1 MHMTSQLIRAA
12 AVAAALASLAAAP
25 AMAREPE
32 LPVHQKPPIVQYDND
47 VQVHHDPPVVHYGSG
62 SGQLPARVDGM
73 GRRPA
78 LKAAPVG
85 PAVPLTQAA
94 PSDDNAPWVIGAIGA
109 ALLISL
115 LMVAALVRHAGRS
128 LTHPFRGTARHV

>member
-12 AVAAALASLAAAP
+12 AVAAVLTSLAAAP
-25 AMAREPE
+25 AMAREPD
-32 LPVHQKPPIVQYDND
+32 LPVHQEPPVVQYDND
-47 VQVHHDPPVVHYGSG
+47 PLVHHDPPVGHYGSA
-62 SGQLPARVDGM
+62 SGRLPARVDGM

-78 LKAAPVG
+78 PKAAPVG
-85 PAVPLTQAA
+85 PAVALTQATTG
-94 PSDDNAPWVIGAIGA
+94 DDNGPWVIGAIGA